1 MKTIIDNLNWRYAT
15 KKFDSSKKVSNENLD
30 TLLEVLRLT
39 PSSYGL
45 QPYMFLVIENKEIRE
60 KLKEKSGGQ
69 SQVTD
74 ASHLFVLCSYL
85 DINDVHI
92 DAHVAN
98 TANARGLEA
107 EALKGFGDF
116 MKKTINQL
124 DAEKKQIWNSKQAYI
139 ALGQLMHACADLKID
154 ATPMEGFDPAG
165 YDEVLGLTAK
175 NLHATLVCPIGYRS
189 EEDANQH
196 FKKVRKSREDLIE
209 FIS

>member
-45 QPYMFLVIENKEIRE
+45 QPYTFLVIENKEIRE
-60 KLKEKSGGQ
+60 KLKEKSWGQ

-74 ASHLFVLCSYL
+74 ASHLIVLCSYI
-85 DINDVHI
+85 DISDHHI

-98 TANARGLEA
+98 TAKARGLEV
-107 EALKGFGDF
+107 EALKAFGDF

-124 DAEKKQIWNSKQAYI
+124 DPEKKQIWNSKQAYI
-139 ALGQLMHACADLKID
+139 ALGQLMHACAEMKID

-165 YDEVLGLTAK
+165 YDEVLGLKAK
-175 NLHATLVCPIGYRS
+175 NLHAALVCPIGYRAVD
-189 EEDANQH
+189 DANQH

>member
-45 QPYMFLVIENKEIRE
+45 QPYTFLVIENKEIRE

-69 SQVTD
+69 TQVTD
-74 ASHLFVLCSYL
+74 ASHLIVLCSYL
-85 DINDVHI
+85 DISDRHI

-107 EALKGFGDF
+107 ETLKGFGDF

-124 DAEKKQIWNSKQAYI
+124 DADKKQIWNSKQAYI
-139 ALGQLMHACADLKID
+139 ALGQLMHACADMKID

>member
-45 QPYMFLVIENKEIRE
+45 QPYMFLVIENKGIRE

-74 ASHLFVLCSYL
+74 ASHLIVLCSYL
-85 DINDVHI
+85 DISDLHI

-139 ALGQLMHACADLKID
+139 ALGQLMHACADMKID

>member
-45 QPYMFLVIENKEIRE
+45 QPYTFLVIENKEIRE

-69 SQVTD
+69 SQVAD
-74 ASHLFVLCSYL
+74 ASHLIVLCSYL
-85 DINDVHI
+85 DINDLHV

-98 TANARGLEA
+98 TANARGLEV

-124 DAEKKQIWNSKQAYI
+124 DAEKKQIWSSKQAYI
-139 ALGQLMHACADLKID
+139 ALGQLMHACADMKID

-175 NLHATLVCPIGYRS
+175 NLKATLVCPIGYRAVD
-189 EEDANQH
+189 DANQH

-209 FIS
+209 FIL